1 MKILHVITNTELGG
15 AQTVCIFLANMA
27 ACDGSTVAVA
37 SMPGGYLWNQ
47 LDKRIIRFTIE
58 SMVKPLCPY
67 SDIKCYMQLKKHIE
81 QFAPDIIHLHSSKA
95 GALGRL
101 AGRKYKNRIVYTVHG
116 FDSIR
121 LHYKMFLPLE
131 RWLQNY
137 CGAIVAVSKYDE
149 KNLRDAG
156 ITAHVHT
163 IYNGIK
169 LTGQTM
175 LPPFDASSYKKVIMT
190 IARISAQKRFA
201 FFLQVAGHKDMK
213 DYLFIWI
220 GGAVEKTIDELR
232 QEYTIPPNV
241 LLLGDYPDA
250 SALLK
255 YCDLF
260 VLFTNYEGLPMT
272 ILEAMAQKKAVVAS
286 NVGGIP
292 ELIDDS
298 NGILIQTDEAA
309 VPSILSILNDE
320 NKSQTMGECSFT
332 KYVHSFTLERMWKNY
347 WKLYNELLT
356 ATY

>member
-27 ACDGSTVAVA
+27 ACDGNTVAVA

-121 LHYKMFLPLE
+121 LHHKIFLPLE

-149 KNLRDAG
+149 KSLRDAG

-175 LPPFDASSYKKVIMT
+175 LPPFDASPYKKVIMT
-190 IARISAQKRFA
+190 IARISIQKRFA
-201 FFLQVAGHKDMK
+201 FFLQVAAHKDMQ

-220 GGAVEKTIDELR
+220 GGSAEKSIDELKR
-232 QEYTIPPNV
+232 EYSIPPNV

-332 KYVHSFTLERMWKNY
+332 KYTCSFTLEQMWKNY